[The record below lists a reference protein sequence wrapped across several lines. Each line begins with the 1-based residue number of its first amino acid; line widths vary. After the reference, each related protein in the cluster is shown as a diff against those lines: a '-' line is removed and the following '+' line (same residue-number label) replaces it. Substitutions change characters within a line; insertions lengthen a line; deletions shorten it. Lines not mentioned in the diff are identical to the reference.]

1 MIGVQEMRFGLIIFC
16 LLMGYANLSML
27 QAQPNPDPKARAEES
42 ANKLR
47 YAGYSLEQLKVIEP
61 TSPNPYLS
69 FLPVDVKPDKAY
81 WRAWMRAK
89 AIERRA
95 VHTQTIGGP
104 ASEESEPNDSVGTG
118 NALTSFGSGP
128 EQTPSADVSG
138 NFPPPSAATAIASF
152 EEDDG
157 AIPLANDVRLSAG
170 QRVTVMAQIGDGP
183 HGVFGTAN
191 GDFDFYA
198 ISGVTAGQIITAQI
212 NTPPDIQVLDSFLAL
227 WNGDGNL
234 LATNDDDFSRAFSL
248 DSFLL
253 YTAPADGTYYISVGS
268 IEATV
273 PTDPFDSSTG
283 SGIVAEGPY
292 ELAFG
297 LDAYDVDVFTVM
309 LNAGDI
315 LNVNGL
321 GAITHVSLLDAAG
334 VELITSNF
342 DYTPILPA
350 GAPFSGGGNPALLY
364 LIHQSGT
371 YGVRVTSH
379 RAGYYL
385 AELRTAR
392 PPLETAEPGVKQ
404 VLFIDFDGAVADLS
418 RVTGELG
425 IRRFLSPLRAFLG
438 NWGLEPS
445 DEDAV
450 IDVVLAVVEENL
462 HTDIL
467 ANGDNPRFDMEIR
480 NSRDHDDPFGE
491 PHVSRVIVGGTIAE
505 FGMSTIG
512 IAESIDVGNFDT
524 TETAFVLLDI
534 LSDTTGEERSS
545 INQFSVEPSASLI
558 DLIGVAVGNIVA
570 HEAGHLFGN
579 FHTEPSNASGNIMDR
594 GGHPANTFGVGP
606 DNIFGTEDDVDVDF
620 GLDSYAQEEGL
631 VGLEHTLNVIAFGLS
646 SMPHDLMST
655 DPLVSTGAPHVT
667 SALRHGR
674 GQ

>member
-1 MIGVQEMRFGLIIFC
+1 
-16 LLMGYANLSML
+16 MGYTNLSMIR
-27 QAQPNPDPKARAEES
+27 AQPYPDPKARAEES

-47 YAGYSLEQLKVIEP
+47 YAGYSLEQLKAIEP

-69 FLPVDVKPDKAY
+69 FLPADVKPDKAY

-95 VHTQTIGGP
+95 VHTQTIGEP

-118 NALTSFGSGP
+118 NSITSFGSGP
-128 EQTPSADVSG
+128 EQTPSVDVSG
-138 NFPPPSAATAIASF
+138 NFPPPSAATSIASF

-157 AIPLANDVRLSAG
+157 AIPLANNVSLSAG

-191 GDFDFYA
+191 GDFDFYSL
-198 ISGVTAGQIITAQI
+198 SGVTAGQIITAQI
-212 NTPPDIQVLDSFLAL
+212 NTPPDMQVLDSFLAL
-227 WNGDGNL
+227 WDSDGNL
-234 LATNDDDFSRAFSL
+234 LATIDDDLSRPLSL
-248 DSFLL
+248 DRFLL
-253 YTAPADGTYYISVGS
+253 YTAPVDGTYYISVGS

-292 ELAFG
+292 ALTLG
-297 LDAYDVDVFTVM
+297 LDAYDVDFFTVT

-321 GAITHVSLLDAAG
+321 GAITHVSLFDAAG
-334 VELITSNF
+334 VELVTSNF

-350 GAPFSGGGNPALLY
+350 GAPFAGGGNPALLY
-364 LIHQSGT
+364 LINQPGT
-371 YGVRVTSH
+371 YGVRVTGN

-385 AELRTAR
+385 TELRTAR

-404 VLFIDFDGAVADLS
+404 VLFIDFDGAVADIS
-418 RVTGELG
+418 RLNGEQG

-467 ANGDNPRFDMEIR
+467 ANGDNPRFDIEIQ

-491 PHVSRVIVGGTIAE
+491 PNVSRVIVGGTIAE
-505 FGMSTIG
+505 LGLEFPVIG
-512 IAESIDVGNFDT
+512 ISESIDVGNFDAM
-524 TETAFVLLDI
+524 ETAYVLLDV

-545 INQFSVEPSASLI
+545 INQFSVAPSASII
-558 DLIGVAVGNIVA
+558 DLIGAAVGNVVA

-579 FHTEPSNASGNIMDR
+579 FHTEPSNASENLMDR

-606 DNIFGTEDDVDVDF
+606 DNIFGTADDVDVDF
-620 GLDSYAQEEGL
+620 GLDSYVLDEGL

-646 SMPHDLMST
+646 SMPSDPMST
-655 DPLVSTGAPHVT
+655 EPLVSMGAPHVT